1 MLPNL
6 NYGTLKCDWEWNTDT
21 NDTTDTKWRLKIIF
35 LNNGYSMII
44 HDIPLSHLL
53 TSRHDKNMTNA
64 LGAREIS
71 WLQLRRLLVSYKRAA
86 DLMHLFIS

>member
-1 MLPNL
+1 M
-6 NYGTLKCDWEWNTDT
+6 KHDA
-21 NDTTDTKWRLKIIF
+21 TDTKWRLKIVF

-53 TSRHDKNMTNA
+53 TSRHDKKMTNA

-71 WLQLRRLLVSYKRAA
+71 WLQLSLLVSYKRAT